1 MTKDEH
7 IKLIDTL
14 NKKLQYLNL
23 WSFDEDTNIL
33 TDLDAGCGFEVRYN
47 GNYSIYWND
56 GYLSVS
62 REKLEHL
69 IATKKYETNRDK
81 LEGLKDIYI
90 SKGEQN
96 VHK

>member
-33 TDLDAGCGFEVRYN
+33 TDLDAGCEFEVRHSN
-47 GNYSIYWND
+47 NYSIYWND
-56 GYLSVS
+56 AYLSVS
-62 REKLEHL
+62 NEKLAHL
-69 IATKKYETNRDK
+69 IATKRYETNRDK
-81 LEGLKDIYI
+81 LTGLLDIYAN
-90 SKGEQN
+90 KGETE
-96 VHK
+96 